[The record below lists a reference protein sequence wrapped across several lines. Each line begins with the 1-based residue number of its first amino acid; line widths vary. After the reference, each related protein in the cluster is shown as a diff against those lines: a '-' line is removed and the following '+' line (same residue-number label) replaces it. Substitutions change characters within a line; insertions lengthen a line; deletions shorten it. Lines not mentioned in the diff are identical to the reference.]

1 MNGTV
6 VHAIQGDTV
15 DALVWRHYGRTAGL
29 VEMVLNANPG
39 LSAHGPV
46 LPIGSEVL
54 VAIVICALGVEAAVN
69 RHTTTLPL
77 LVSLS
82 MLGFLG
88 SVAVATPV

>member
-46 LPIGSEVL
+46 LPMG
-54 VAIVICALGVEAAVN
+54 
-69 RHTTTLPL
+69 
-77 LVSLS
+77 
-82 MLGFLG
+82 
-88 SVAVATPV
+88 TPVLLPPPPPAPTRSIINIWE

>member
-29 VEMVLNANPG
+29 VELVLDANPG

-46 LPIGSEVL
+46 LPMGTPVL
-54 VAIVICALGVEAAVN
+54 LPP
-69 RHTTTLPL
+69 LPL
-77 LVSLS
+77 APTRSIINIWE
-82 MLGFLG
+82 
-88 SVAVATPV
+88 